1 MSNHIIDI
9 NKKLN
14 MTTTFSQCLNERLN
28 AKLNENLPK
37 ERLKITDKFKRWYL
51 VRIFALIFEFVR
63 QNCILEG
70 TFHKLKAIKKWFI

>member
-28 AKLNENLPK
+28 EILPK
-37 ERLKITDKFKRWYL
+37 ERLKITDKFERWYL